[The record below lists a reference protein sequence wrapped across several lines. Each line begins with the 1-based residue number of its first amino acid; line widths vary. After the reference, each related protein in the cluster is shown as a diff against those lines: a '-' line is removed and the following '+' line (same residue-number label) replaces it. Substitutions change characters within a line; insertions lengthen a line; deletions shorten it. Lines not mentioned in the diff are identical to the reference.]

1 MDWQPEKPDG
11 DPDFLDRLLAEAQWT
26 EPTTETIGRLRVH
39 WRSLMVRRTRRRRL
53 AWMLMAAS
61 ILLAAVGLTS
71 WLHSEHGAIQ
81 PRATDIADKKALPS
95 LPQPIQ
101 QPVRAEKRQPSS
113 LLARTRMPAN
123 PPAARTSRPPNAYER
138 VVLVAHRRTRDSR
151 VQYTEAN
158 PVEPPVEQAAEQPAG
173 NQQDAARRQ
182 LLSLLAQN
190 DLPSVR
196 AFLERV
202 EDRRTSAAALDCL
215 ASASA
220 PPVELL
226 FQCLRGPTVGQRTAA
241 ALALGRLNEPMVSRE
256 LIAMIVRGTY
266 RQEAMIA
273 LLSSSEPVARQFV
286 ADAERNPRLLA
297 TLWNAKRQFQSP
309 FPWRS

>member
-11 DPDFLDRLLAEAQWT
+11 DPDFLDRLLAEARWA
-26 EPTTETIGRLRVH
+26 EPTPEAIGRLRGH

-53 AWMLMAAS
+53 AWILMAAS

-71 WLHSEHGAIQ
+71 WLRSEHGAIQ
-81 PRATDIADKKALPS
+81 PRATDFAEKNVAPS
-95 LPQPIQ
+95 LPQPSQ
-101 QPVRAEKRQPSS
+101 QPVHAAKQPPSRS
-113 LLARTRMPAN
+113 LVQKRMPAN
-123 PPAARTSRPPNAYER
+123 SPAARMSRPPNAYER
-138 VVLVAHRRTRDSR
+138 VVLVAHRRARDSR
-151 VQYTEAN
+151 VQRIESQ